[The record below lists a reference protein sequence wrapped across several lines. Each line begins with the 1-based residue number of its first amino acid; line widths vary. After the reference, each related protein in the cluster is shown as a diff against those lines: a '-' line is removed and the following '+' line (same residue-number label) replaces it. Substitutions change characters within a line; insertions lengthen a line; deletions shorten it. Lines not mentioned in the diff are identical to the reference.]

1 MSSSPTLAEPMPPT
15 TPAVPADPGALNTEQ
30 LQTLE
35 ADFSAKPA
43 YKIAQNAVTQTTV
56 DDIALNRS
64 VVTNT
69 DHTFSNLL
77 DDWEVTNQKKSGR
90 CWMFAGLNLFRVG
103 ANLEADPNP

>member
-15 TPAVPADPGALNTEQ
+15 TPAVPSNPGALNTEQ

-43 YKIAQNAVTQTTV
+43 YKIAQNALTQTTV

-69 DHTFSNLL
+69 EAPAS
-77 DDWEVTNQKKSGR
+77 
-90 CWMFAGLNLFRVG
+90 WMS
-103 ANLEADPNP
+103 ANGNPIEMVAVSTPESDSRR